1 MNSFGT
7 LFRLTSFGESHGAA
21 VGGVIDGCPPGL
33 EIDTDFIQA
42 ELDRRRP
49 GQSRITT
56 PRREPDRVEFL
67 SGIFEGRSTGAPMG
81 FIIRNENQ
89 HSSDYD
95 HLKEV
100 YRPSHADFTYQQ
112 KYGLRDHRGGG
123 RSSARETISRVV
135 AGAVAKLFLRQQNIL
150 IQAYTSQV
158 GPIRL
163 DQDYAKY
170 DLSMAEEN
178 MVRCPDPD
186 TAERMIRL
194 IQEVRSQGD
203 TIGGV
208 ITCVVR
214 GVPVGLGEP
223 VFGKLHASLGAAM
236 LSINAVKGFAYGTG
250 FDVDQRGSEVN
261 DAFFNDEGMINTRT
275 NRSGGIQAGISNGQ
289 DIYFRVAFKPVATIL
304 REQETVDIHGNNTII
319 KARGRHD
326 PCVLPRAVPIVEAM
340 AAITLLD
347 HYLLAKTI
355 QPCHCK

>member
-33 EIDTDFIQA
+33 EVDMDFIQS

-56 PRREPDRVEFL
+56 PRKEPDRVEFL
-67 SGIFEGRSTGAPMG
+67 SGIFEGKSTGAPIG
-81 FIIRNENQ
+81 FLIRNENQ
-89 HSSDYD
+89 QSSDYD
-95 HLKEV
+95 HLKEL
-100 YRPSHADFTYQQ
+100 YRPSHADFTYHY
-112 KYGLRDHRGGG
+112 KYGHRDHLGGG

-135 AGAVAKLFLRQQNIL
+135 AGALAKLFLRQQGVEIC
-150 IQAYTSQV
+150 AFTSQV

-163 DQDYAKY
+163 EKEYVAY
-170 DLSMAEEN
+170 DLSLAEEN

-186 TAERMIRL
+186 TAERMIKL
-194 IQEVRSQGD
+194 IQEVRYQGD

-208 ITCVVR
+208 ITCVAT
-214 GVPVGLGEP
+214 GVPAGLGEP
-223 VFGKLHASLGAAM
+223 VFGKLHATLGSAM
-236 LSINAVKGFAYGTG
+236 LSINAVKGFEYGTG
-250 FDVDQRGSEVN
+250 FNVEQRGSEVN
-261 DAFFNDEGMINTRT
+261 DAFFSDKGKVKTRT

-304 REQETVDIHGNNTII
+304 QEQETVDIHGNDTTI

-340 AAITLLD
+340 TAIALLD
-347 HYLLAKTI
+347 HYLLAKSG
-355 QPCHCK
+355 K